1 MSKKFEVYESNIWR
15 VYLFVIVF
23 SILAI
28 FFNIFF
34 SGLLVFEDG
43 WIIVFI
49 LNTPFIFIVAPCII
63 SYYLNHARKRIVIL
77 DNSLEINT
85 PLHSKRA
92 FEWSEFDILRLNARG
107 PHKSA
112 LDKLNNSWG
121 RDYTKFKISFIKESN
136 HVENRT
142 IKFRIYDRSK
152 ATRVIDL
159 LYYSA
164 NTNKKKIE
172 IDRKY
177 I

>member
-1 MSKKFEVYESNIWR
+1 MSKFEVYESNMWQ

-49 LNTPFIFIVAPCII
+49 LNIPFIFIVAPGII
-63 SYYLNHARKRIVIL
+63 YFYLNHARKRIVIL
-77 DNSLEINT
+77 DTSIEINT
-85 PLHSKRA
+85 PLHSKHA
-92 FEWSEFDILRLNARG
+92 FGWNQFDILRLNARG

-112 LDKLNNSWG
+112 LDNLSNSWG
-121 RDYTKFKISFIKESN
+121 RDYTKFKISFVKESN
-136 HVENRT
+136 HAENRT
-142 IKFRIYDRSK
+142 IKFRIYNRKK
-152 ATRVIDL
+152 ALRVIEL

-164 NTNKKKIE
+164 NSNKKEIE

>member
-1 MSKKFEVYESNIWR
+1 MSKFEVYESNMWQ

-63 SYYLNHARKRIVIL
+63 YFYLNHARKRIVIL
-77 DNSLEINT
+77 DTSIEINT

-92 FEWSEFDILRLNARG
+92 IEWNKFDILRLNARG

-112 LDKLNNSWG
+112 LDKLHYAWG
-121 RDYTKFKISFIKESN
+121 QDYTKFKISFIKESN
-136 HVENRT
+136 HAENRT